1 MLKSIAKAINI
12 DSRFVPFANFS
23 TKVKKLKRQ
32 TAMEALKMAKIVT
45 GLYLLLQITCLV
57 VNRGRNTF
65 PDCFSIP
72 SNEH

>member
-23 TKVKKLKRQ
+23 TQVKKLKRQ

-45 GLYLLLQITCLV
+45 GLYLLLQITCL
-57 VNRGRNTF
+57 R
-65 PDCFSIP
+65 
-72 SNEH
+72 